1 MIVETLDILPL
12 AADLMSSFFEPIVAL
27 FIPRKREERRTP
39 ERLRAHYLVERAL
52 ADRIRRARSFEERQ
66 AIFAGMYEE
75 LFAQVPDHPRL
86 IAKGASTA
94 LRERDV
100 AWNLAQLRP
109 YLSPGGT
116 FLEVGAG
123 DCALSAR
130 VAATARQVYAVDIS
144 NQAQGRLPGNVRVV
158 LTDGRSIEVPPGSVD
173 LAFSDQLMEHLHP
186 DDALEQ
192 LRNIHRALKPRGV
205 YMCVTPNRMYG
216 PSDISAFF
224 DDEARGFHLKE
235 YTLREIREVFAR
247 AGFPKTHVYVGARGA
262 FVRCPAA
269 VVLAMEAL
277 LAALPA
283 AMRRR
288 VADTKVCRA
297 LLGLRV
303 AGIKG

>member
-1 MIVETLDILPL
+1 MASV
-12 AADLMSSFFEPIVAL
+12 AAS
-27 FIPRKREERRTP
+27 FIPRQREERRTP

-52 ADRIRRARSFEERQ
+52 ADRLRRARTFEERQ

-86 IAKGASTA
+86 AAKGASTS

-100 AWNLAQLRP
+100 AWNMAQLRP
-109 YLSPGGT
+109 YLAPGCT

-144 NQAQGRLPGNVRVV
+144 NQAQGTLPGNVRVV
-158 LTDGRSIEVPPGSVD
+158 LTDGRSIDVPPASVD

-192 LRNIHRALKPRGV
+192 LRNIHRALKPGGV
-205 YMCVTPNRMYG
+205 YLCVTPNRMYG

-235 YTLREIREVFAR
+235 YSLDEIRAAFFA
-247 AGFPKTHVYVGARGA
+247 AGFDRAHTYIGARGA
-262 FVRCPAA
+262 FLRVPAWFVRGVEKLVTSMPSN
-269 VVLAMEAL
+269 L
-277 LAALPA
+277 
-283 AMRRR
+283 RRK
-288 VADTKVCRA
+288 VADHKVTRA

-303 AGIKG
+303 AGIKA